1 MSAPGPAPEIRPP
14 VAIVTGGA
22 KRIGEAIARRLARD
36 GYAVLVHH
44 RRSDREADALVLAL
58 TQAGHAAAAVAA
70 PLEDPA
76 AATTIMEAA
85 VALGRPGLLVNN
97 ASLFA
102 TDSLETLSL
111 ERWQQLFDVNLRAPA
126 LLSQAFVRVAGGR
139 DPSIVNVVD
148 HRVWKLTPQHFTYT
162 LTKAALYTATITLAQ
177 ALAPRIRV
185 NAVGPGPTAPNP
197 EDGEVGLMIEARGT
211 PLGRMVAREDIA
223 DAVAYL
229 AGARS
234 VTGQM
239 LAVDSGQHVGW
250 RTPDIVDLKP

>member
-1 MSAPGPAPEIRPP
+1 MNEPADAP

-22 KRIGEAIARRLARD
+22 KRIGEAIVRRLARD
-36 GYAVLVHH
+36 GYAVLIHH
-44 RRSDREADALVLAL
+44 RQSGTEAQALVEALAAQS
-58 TQAGHAAAAVAA
+58 TRAAAVAA
-70 PLEDPA
+70 SLEDPA
-76 AATTIMEAA
+76 SASLILRAATR
-85 VALGRPGLLVNN
+85 LGRPALLVNN

-102 TDSLETLSL
+102 TDSLETLTQ
-111 ERWQQLFDVNLRAPA
+111 ERWQRLFDVNLRAPA
-126 LLSQAFVRVAGGR
+126 LLSKAFAEVAGGR
-139 DPSIVNVVD
+139 DPSIVNIVD
-148 HRVWKLTPQHFTYT
+148 HRAWKLTPQHFTYT
-162 LTKAALYTATITLAQ
+162 LTKSALYTATITLAQ

-185 NAVGPGPTAPNP
+185 NAVGPGPTVPNP

-211 PLGRMVAREDIA
+211 PLGRMVARTDIA

-239 LAVDSGQHVGW
+239 IAVDSGQHVGW